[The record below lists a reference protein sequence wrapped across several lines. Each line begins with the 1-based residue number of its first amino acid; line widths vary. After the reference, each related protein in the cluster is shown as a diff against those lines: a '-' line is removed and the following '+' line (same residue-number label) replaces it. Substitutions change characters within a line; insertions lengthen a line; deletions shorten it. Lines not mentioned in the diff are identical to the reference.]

1 MNVAL
6 DALRELN
13 LFAHLGRETQMFL
26 AQRLQPRS
34 FAPGE
39 YIFRRGDP
47 GGELYLV
54 TSGEV
59 ELFVTKNSG
68 EKLVLE
74 TVGARGFFG
83 EVSLLDGEA
92 RSADAVAVAQTET
105 LRLDRDALQ
114 VLFAQHPTSAF
125 ELIGQVT
132 RRLRQANALL
142 RHTAAPS
149 PNETIEERATPFQRF
164 ADWLAQVGGTLPFL
178 LVHFVWFVSWV
189 LINLR
194 VVPIATPFDPFPFG
208 LLTMVVSLEA
218 IFLSCVVLISQNRQA
233 ARDRIRSDAEY
244 EANIRSALEVT
255 HLHVKLDHFEDM
267 VISRLDA
274 LQRAGGSFS
283 GRPPVS
289 G

>member
-6 DALRELN
+6 DALRELT
-13 LFAHLGRETQMFL
+13 LFSDLGRETQNFL

-59 ELFVTKNSG
+59 ELSVTRNSG

-74 TVGARGFFG
+74 TVEARGFFG

-92 RSADAVAVAQTET
+92 RSADAVAVVSTET

-114 VLFAQHPTSAF
+114 VMFAKHPTSAF
-125 ELIGQVT
+125 EVIGQVT
-132 RRLRQANALL
+132 RRLRQANAML

-164 ADWLAQVGGTLPFL
+164 ADWLAHVSGTLPFL
-178 LVHFVWFVSWV
+178 LVHVVWFALWV

-194 VVPIATPFDPFPFG
+194 VLPIANPFDPFPFG

-218 IFLSCVVLISQNRQA
+218 IFLSCVVLISQNREA
-233 ARDRIRSDAEY
+233 ARDRIRSDSEY

-255 HLHVKLDHFEDM
+255 HLHVKLDQFQDM

-274 LQRAGGSFS
+274 LQRAGGLQRSP
-283 GRPPVS
+283 RPDA
-289 G
+289 